1 MFCMQKLLLCLL
13 AVTSL
18 LPAQDKSLSR
28 HLIGTRSP
36 LTAESSRAARDI
48 AHEYTEQQASAVGL
62 GSKDLESLYVDR
74 EYTDAH
80 NGVTHIVYKQRF
92 QGIDVYNAAWSVN
105 INSSGQILNAGGE
118 LFGSPLLEPPGIQ
131 NASKAA
137 RAALAAV
144 NPKLAEGFQGVVSR
158 RMPSL
163 QGSVRFARGETGQ
176 DMDGKMVWYGL
187 RGTLQPAWVFSVTD
201 EDGVSSYASVVDDE
215 TGISLQKRA
224 TTFFQSAA
232 GPKGQVYE
240 RDSPQPNP
248 KPGVLLTEAAPL
260 VDRTVQ
266 SFVGDPAAS
275 PLGWVKGNETAGN
288 NAVVGENPL
297 GVSFLENPT
306 ITTTKDGNF
315 SFPIQLGA
323 GMPATTEFTDAVNT
337 NLFYWVNKAHDLHF
351 LSGFTEAAGNFQAD
365 NFGRGGVGGDP
376 IYAYT
381 HYGTQALSRAT
392 TRNAF
397 FSTRVLA
404 DGSFPMIA
412 MYLSHTGSGGFYTDG
427 ALDSTIIVHEY
438 THGVSF
444 RLLSNGYSTFQE
456 ASMGEAWSDFYGLE
470 YTLPDGAPADGDYT
484 GGEYFLGTWGK
495 SSPFRTRPFSTN
507 LKVNSLTFNDLGSV
521 IPFPEVHAD
530 GEIWMAAMWDM
541 RSNLI
546 KQFGEKEGR
555 RRARVLVLDGMKFMP
570 PFSTMIDARD
580 AILLA
585 DRADYKGASQDQI
598 WAAFAKRGMGA
609 TAYSFSGDSVHIAA
623 SFDLPSN
630 KAKVVFHEQETTVGE
645 NLRVLVSDNNNPS
658 AAVSVQ
664 LTSSSGDVETISL
677 RRVGSVFVG
686 SISTSANIVIKE
698 NGTLNLMPGDFA
710 SVYYTDFNTGT
721 GAEQFT
727 STIPVRPGYFVT
739 TTAPAFDTSGTEV
752 PVVSGQRIELP
763 FEFRFFEKSY
773 RGIFVDKNGLLYF
786 GDTLTDSCTDIPTLR
801 SIPAIAPFWGQ
812 LAVTGTA
819 QPREGIYYSRPNA
832 NSVRF
837 RWAGETLTNF
847 AVGAP
852 VNFSVTLSTDNS
864 ILFNYGSGN
873 TDLQNVGKIYGCFG
887 PIGTGGIMTVGISS
901 GHDTFAQGNFTQQS
915 WTNAPGFRFDPP
927 FGPTSFP
934 RVTIESPKPEDR
946 VQDVLT
952 VSGIAYDTD
961 TFFSRSFI
969 IIDGVQYGSTA
980 NNVVRTDFCAQQNV
994 RGCPGVGFR
1003 LNVLTNNLAPGK
1015 HTLQIRGLNARGAY
1029 TDSPAQPISFTVDPG
1044 QGRLPFGKVELP
1056 LAGAEVSGNLTIRG
1070 YAAIND
1076 LRILSVDTLIDGIT
1090 FGPTTYNIARAD
1102 ICGTL
1107 APVPMN
1113 CPAIGF
1119 QLVINTRTGTP
1130 PLQDGDHIM
1139 QIRVR
1144 DETGR
1149 LTILPDSKV
1158 AFKLKNG
1165 TVDFPKGAITSHK
1178 AGDTV
1183 TGTVQIAGY
1192 AYSQTGTIRN
1202 VIVIYDNLF
1211 ADLARYGTPSAEVC
1225 AGLPGVAACPNI
1237 GWTFDFDTRR
1247 LSNGNHV
1254 LTVQIT
1260 DSAGII
1266 TTLPSVGQPT
1276 ISITVKN

>member
-1 MFCMQKLLLCLL
+1 MQKLILCLL
-13 AVTSL
+13 AATSL
-18 LPAQDKSLSR
+18 LTAQDKSLSR

-36 LTAESSRAARDI
+36 LTAESSRSARDI
-48 AHEYTEQQASAVGL
+48 AHEYTTQQAFAVGL

-92 QGIDVYNAAWSVN
+92 QGIDVYNAAWAVN

-118 LFGSPLLEPPGIQ
+118 LFGSPLLQPPGIQ

-144 NPKLAEGFQGVVSR
+144 NPKLAEGFQAVVSR

-163 QGSVRFARGETGQ
+163 QGTVRFARGETGQ
-176 DMDGKMVWYGL
+176 DMDGRMVWFGI
-187 RGTLQPAWVFSVTD
+187 RGTLQPAWVFNVTD

-215 TGISLQKRA
+215 TGISLSKLA
-224 TTFFQSAA
+224 TTLFQNA

-240 RDSPQPNP
+240 REGPQPNP
-248 KPGVLLTEAAPL
+248 KLGVLLTEAPPI

-266 SFVGDPAAS
+266 SFVGDSIAS
-275 PLGWVKGNETAGN
+275 PLGWVKGNSTVGN
-288 NAVVGENPL
+288 NAVVGGNPL
-297 GVSFLENPT
+297 GVLFLENPT

-315 SFPIQLGA
+315 SFPILLGA
-323 GMPATTEFTDAVNT
+323 GMPTTTEFADAVNT
-337 NLFYWVNKAHDLHF
+337 NLFYWVNRSHDLHY

-365 NFGRGGVGGDP
+365 NFGRGGVGGDA

-381 HYGTQALSRAT
+381 HYGTQALSRAA

-397 FSTRVLA
+397 FSRKGFA

-412 MYLSHTGSGGFYTDG
+412 MYLSHTGSGGYFTDG
-427 ALDSTIIVHEY
+427 ALDATIIVHEY
-438 THGVSF
+438 THGVSS
-444 RLLSNGYSTFQE
+444 RLLPNGYYSTFQE
-456 ASMGEAWSDFYGLE
+456 AAMGEAWSDFYGLE
-470 YTLPDGAPADGDYT
+470 YTLPEGAPTDGTYAS
-484 GGEYFLGTWGK
+484 GEYFFGSWG
-495 SSPFRTRPFSTN
+495 SSGLLRTRPFSTN
-507 LKVNSLTFNDLGSV
+507 FSVNSLTFADLGSV

-530 GEIWMAAMWDM
+530 GEIWVAALWEM
-541 RSNLI
+541 RANLI

-555 RRARVLVLDGMKFMP
+555 RRLRVLVLDGIKFMP

-609 TAYSFSGDSVHIAA
+609 TAFSFSGDSVHISP

-630 KAKVVFHEQETTVGE
+630 KAKVVFHDQETTVGE
-645 NLRVLVSDNNNPS
+645 TLRVLVSDNNN
-658 AAVSVQ
+658 AAAAASVQ
-664 LTSSSGDVETISL
+664 FTSSSGDVETLSL

-686 SISTSANIVIKE
+686 SISTSANVVIKE

-727 STIPVRPGYFVT
+727 ATIPVRPGYFVSST
-739 TTAPAFDTSGTEV
+739 PPAFDTSGTEI
-752 PVVSGQRIELP
+752 PVGNGQRVELP
-763 FEFRFFEKSY
+763 FAFPFFDKTY
-773 RGIFVDKNGLLYF
+773 RGIFVSRNGLLYF

-801 SIPAIAPFWGQ
+801 SIPAIAPFWAQFSVSG
-812 LAVTGTA
+812 VA

-837 RWAGETLTNF
+837 RWAGETFTAF
-847 AVGAP
+847 AVGSP
-852 VNFSVTLSTDNS
+852 VNFSVTLGNDGS
-864 ILFNYGSGN
+864 IIYSYGTGN
-873 TDLQNVGKIYGCFG
+873 AELQNIIKPSGCFG
-887 PIGTGGIMTVGISS
+887 TVNAFGPVTVGISS
-901 GHDTFAQGNFTQQS
+901 GHDTYAQGNFIQQS

-934 RVTIESPKPEDR
+934 RITIESPKQDDR

-969 IIDGVQYGSTA
+969 VIDGVQYGSTA
-980 NNVVRTDFCAQQNV
+980 NNVARTDFCAQQNV

-1003 LNVLTNNLAPGK
+1003 LNVLTSNLAPGK
-1015 HTLQIRGLNARGAY
+1015 HTLQVRGLNARGAY
-1029 TDSPAQPISFTVDPG
+1029 TDSPAEPISFTVDPG
-1044 QGRLPFGKVELP
+1044 QGRLPFGKLELP
-1056 LAGAEVSGNLTIRG
+1056 LAGAEVSGNLTVRG

-1076 LRILSVDTLIDGIT
+1076 LRILSVDTLIDGIS

-1130 PLQDGDHIM
+1130 PLQDGDHTL

-1158 AFKLKNG
+1158 SFKLKNG
-1165 TVDFPKGAITSHK
+1165 TVDFPKGALTSHK
-1178 AGDTV
+1178 AGDTL
-1183 TGTVQIAGY
+1183 TGTVQLAGY

-1202 VIVIYDNLF
+1202 VVVIYDNQF
-1211 ADLARYGTPSAEVC
+1211 ADLARYGTPAAEVC
-1225 AGLPGVAACPNI
+1225 AALPGVAACPNI
-1237 GWTFDFDTRR
+1237 GWTFDLDTSR
-1247 LSNGNHV
+1247 LSNGNHKIA
-1254 LTVQIT
+1254 VQIT
-1260 DSAGII
+1260 DSAGVI
-1266 TTLPSVGQPT
+1266 TNLPSIGQPT
-1276 ISITVKN
+1276 ISVTVKN